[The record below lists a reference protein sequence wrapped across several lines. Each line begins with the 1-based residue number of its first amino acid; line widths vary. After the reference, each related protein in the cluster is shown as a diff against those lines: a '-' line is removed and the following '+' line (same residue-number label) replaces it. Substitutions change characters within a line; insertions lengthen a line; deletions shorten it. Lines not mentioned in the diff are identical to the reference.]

1 MASVNPIHPWN
12 GYAFSRRYNGVC
24 YATKMEYVMLKQ
36 AFAFDMYN
44 NMISFEDLY
53 MCCNQGDRRN
63 TETT

>member
-1 MASVNPIHPWN
+1 M
-12 GYAFSRRYNGVC
+12 C
-24 YATKMEYVMLKQ
+24 YATKMKCVMLKQ